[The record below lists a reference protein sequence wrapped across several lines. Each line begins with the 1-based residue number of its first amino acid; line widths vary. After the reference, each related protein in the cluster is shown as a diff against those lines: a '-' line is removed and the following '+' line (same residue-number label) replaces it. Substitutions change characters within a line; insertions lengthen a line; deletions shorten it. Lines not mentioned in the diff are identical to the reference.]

1 MSHGSV
7 FVFTLLLPLSVLLT
21 ATSSKFLNY
30 ILLQRP
36 MQNWDVSQV
45 TSMYQV
51 FSMYYNDQTNKCDI
65 PDISGWD
72 VSQVTNFV
80 SIILTWKEHNLI

>member
-1 MSHGSV
+1 M
-7 FVFTLLLPLSVLLT
+7 
-21 ATSSKFLNY
+21 ATSSNFLIY

-45 TSMYQV
+45 TSMSGV
-51 FSMYYNDQTNKCDI
+51 FSMYYNDQTHECDI

-80 SIILTWKEHNLI
+80 SIILNYTELNLI

>member
-1 MSHGSV
+1 
-7 FVFTLLLPLSVLLT
+7 
-21 ATSSKFLNY
+21 
-30 ILLQRP
+30 

-51 FSMYYNDQTNKCDI
+51 FSMYYNGQDNECDI

-72 VSQVTNFV
+72 VSQVTDFV
-80 SIILTWKEHNLI
+80 SIILTCKELNLI

>member
-1 MSHGSV
+1 
-7 FVFTLLLPLSVLLT
+7 
-21 ATSSKFLNY
+21 
-30 ILLQRP
+30 

-45 TSMYQV
+45 TSMSGV
-51 FSMYYNDQTNKCDI
+51 FEMNYYDQTNACDI

-80 SIILTWKEHNLI
+80 SIILTCKELHLI

>member
-21 ATSSKFLNY
+21 ATSSNFLIYN
-30 ILLQRP
+30 LLQRP

-51 FSMYYNDQTNKCDI
+51 FKMYYNGQDNECDI

-72 VSQVTNFV
+72 VSQVTDFV
-80 SIILTWKEHNLI
+80 SIILTCKELSLI

>member
-1 MSHGSV
+1 MSRGSV
-7 FVFTLLLPLSVLLT
+7 FVFTLLLPLSVLLM
-21 ATSSKFLNY
+21 ATSSNFLIY

-51 FSMYYNDQTNKCDI
+51 FHMHYNGQTNECDI

-80 SIILTWKEHNLI
+80 SIILTCKELNLI